1 MNTSRITVLMKAM
14 LSVAALATLAGGCRS
29 ADPAPP
35 ASLIGTSWRAEEI
48 DGRAPLDRVESTL
61 TFDGAQRIAGQ
72 AACNRYFGGLELSAG
87 TIRLK
92 PAGATRMACS
102 PPVMEQESRF
112 LAALGAATGFR
123 REAGKLLLLDEGGRV
138 RVRLAPVGG
147 GAQASPPAASPAP
160 LRAHAFD
167 CAGGP
172 SFVVAQGAGGAEA
185 SEAID
190 LVMSGRHHRLAR
202 RPTASGIRY
211 AGSGVSVWNKGRE
224 AILDLDG
231 RVYRCGENRPRSIR
245 EDARAR
251 GVEFRASGNEP
262 GWTWELLPDRMV
274 FVGGYG
280 TLAVA
285 TPRASQRTGPTPG
298 ETVHAAITEAHRLT
312 VRIRDTT
319 CVDSMSGEHYDAAV
333 DVELDGQAYRGCGD
347 ALR

>member
-1 MNTSRITVLMKAM
+1 MPKPVTVTMRWLLGVTA
-14 LSVAALATLAGGCRS
+14 VAILAGGCRT
-29 ADPAPP
+29 ADPSPP

-48 DGRAPLDRVESTL
+48 DGRVVLERVESSL

-72 AACNRYFGGLELSAG
+72 AACNRYFGAFELGEG

-92 PAGATRMACS
+92 PAGTTRMACP

-112 LAALGAATGFR
+112 LAALGAATGFQ
-123 REAGKLLLLDEGGRV
+123 REGGKLLLLDEGGRV
-138 RVRLAPVGG
+138 RVRLAPLGG
-147 GAQASPPAASPAP
+147 RAQAPPPAGSPTP

-172 SFVVAQGAGGAEA
+172 SFVMARAAGDAEA
-185 SEAID
+185 TEAID
-190 LVMSGRHHRLAR
+190 LVMSGRHHRLPR
-202 RPTASGIRY
+202 RPTASGARY
-211 AGSGVSVWNKGRE
+211 ADAGVSVWNKGRE

-251 GVEFRASGNEP
+251 GVEFRAAGNEP

-280 TLAVA
+280 TQAVA
-285 TPRASQRTGPTPG
+285 TPRPSRQSGLTPG

-312 VRIRDTT
+312 VRIRETA
-319 CVDSMSGEHYDAAV
+319 CVDSMSGDRYQSTVE
-333 DVELDGQAYRGCGD
+333 VELDGKAYRGCGD